1 MIPDTPQLQAGL
13 LAIVAGLAD
22 AVGDVARGGVFAAN
36 MTGNTVLAGSSLGD
50 GPFDLD
56 ARRPARPVT
65 FFLGAMLARLLLRL
79 FHRPARGRDRPLAR
93 VAPCALRPGACDAR
107 IVHISIVAACV
118 TTETRKAERSPP
130 SRAYSDASKID
141 CTVL

>member
-93 VAPCALRPGACDAR
+93 VAPCALRPAPGGMRC
-107 IVHISIVAACV
+107 
-118 TTETRKAERSPP
+118 
-130 SRAYSDASKID
+130 AYSAYFNCLGLRDNRNPKGRAIPTD
-141 CTVL
+141 PGL